1 MMNFKEYQE
10 RAIQTE
16 QSLQDH
22 EGIVVSILG
31 AIGEIGSLASE
42 YKKLLR
48 DGKSHRLFPERISE
62 ELGDILWYVAT
73 FANKF
78 GLDLS
83 IIAEQN
89 LEKCQDRWGLRN
101 AQESQF
107 VAPAFDT
114 ASPEPERLPR
124 NFEVEIT
131 EIDQN
136 GLSKIQAFV
145 NGKQI
150 GNDLTDNSYDDDG
163 YRFHDIFHLSYAAVL
178 GWSPVIRQM
187 LGCKRKSHP
196 KIDEVED
203 GGRAKAIEEGISA
216 LVFRYAQDHNF
227 LEGIAEIDYELL
239 KTVKN
244 LTCGLEVY
252 KRSLSDWEKAIISG
266 YEVWREVNK
275 NGGGIITVD
284 LDTCSISFHL
294 LDEVSFHYKREFKRA
309 FDFPLLLYPD
319 QKCG

>member
-16 QSLQDH
+16 QPFQDH

-48 DGKSHRLFPERISE
+48 DGTSHRLFPERISE

-78 GLDLS
+78 DLDLS

-107 VAPAFDT
+107 TPPPFDNT
-114 ASPEPERLPR
+114 LSEQERLPR
-124 NFEVEIT
+124 NFAVEIT
-131 EIDQN
+131 EIAQD
-136 GLSKIQAFV
+136 GTSKIQAFV

-150 GNDLTDNSYDDDG
+150 GNDLTDNSYHNDG
-163 YRFHDIFHLSYAAVL
+163 YRFHDVFHLSYAAVL
-178 GWSPVIRQM
+178 SWSPVVRHM
-187 LGCKRKSHP
+187 LGRKRKSHP

-203 GGRAKAIEEGISA
+203 GGRATAIEEGISA

-227 LEGIAEIDYELL
+227 LEDITEIDYDLL
-239 KTVKN
+239 KTVRN
-244 LTCGLEVY
+244 LTSGLEVF
-252 KRSLSDWEKAIISG
+252 KRSLSDWEKAILSG
-266 YEVWREVNK
+266 YEVWRQVNQ
-275 NGGGIITVD
+275 NYGGIIIVD
-284 LDTCSISFHL
+284 LDSRSISYHH
-294 LDEVSFHYKREFKRA
+294 LDETTLPYRDPMTRTLGH
-309 FDFPLLLYPD
+309 PTLLYPH